1 MSLRLCSRAPR
12 RTPIR
17 LRAAMKR
24 RHVLPLLLVL
34 ALAFAPGVA
43 RAAPT
48 YHDVGTFDLTGTWVE
63 NPCSGEWVVLDG
75 QAHFVD
81 QVLSPREYGWQMM
94 GVVNGMGLTATGL
107 DTGTVYRATSA
118 DMGLTVEEP
127 QGAEVVRGA
136 GAFVL
141 VGPDPAD
148 HFVLHAS
155 IGYTVTPTGDLIYT
169 GGGVD
174 ASCPSA

>member
-1 MSLRLCSRAPR
+1 
-12 RTPIR
+12 
-17 LRAAMKR
+17 MKR
-24 RHVLPLLLVL
+24 RHVLPALLVL
-34 ALAFAPGVA
+34 VLAFAPGVA
-43 RAAPT
+43 RAQPV
-48 YHDVGTFDLTGTWVE
+48 YHDVEVFDLTGTWVE

-94 GVVNGMGLTATGL
+94 GVVNGQGLKATGL
-107 DTGTVYRATSA
+107 DSGKVYRATSA

-155 IGYTVTPTGDLIYT
+155 IGYNVTPTGDLIYT
-169 GGGVD
+169 GGGYYTT
-174 ASCPSA
+174 CPGS

>member
-1 MSLRLCSRAPR
+1 MASVEGSAVARLG
-12 RTPIR
+12 PIPF
-17 LRAAMKR
+17 RAAMKR
-24 RHVLPLLLVL
+24 RHLLPVLFVLVL
-34 ALAFAPGVA
+34 ALAPGVA
-43 RAAPT
+43 RAQPT
-48 YHDVGTFDLTGTWVE
+48 YHDVETFDLTGTWVE

-155 IGYTVTPTGDLIYT
+155 IGYTVTPTGDLIYS
-169 GGGVD
+169 GGGYYTT
-174 ASCPSA
+174 CPGS